1 MNGETSSAI
10 TILSNSFS
18 KQLRW
23 YEELAQIDGKTLS
36 QLVLSRGDMAP
47 LMASIRQ
54 KRSII
59 DLIERERSA
68 IKDIAGFYSKN
79 KAAMAPSPQK
89 DDLERILA
97 ASESAMREFLEG
109 ENQLKRYL
117 EFMMGKTEMLPQN
130 SGVGPG

>member
-1 MNGETSSAI
+1 
-10 TILSNSFS
+10 
-18 KQLRW
+18 
-23 YEELAQIDGKTLS
+23 
-36 QLVLSRGDMAP
+36 
-47 LMASIRQ
+47 
-54 KRSII
+54 
-59 DLIERERSA
+59 
-68 IKDIAGFYSKN
+68 
-79 KAAMAPSPQK
+79 MAPSPQK